1 MTSSRPNRL
10 AQLMASAE
18 RIEVPIAKIE
28 GIHPDV
34 PVECVDSYPKREDD
48 YLRLTETAVWI
59 LLLQHPIGVVVS
71 SQAKSKSKPYF
82 VVSGLDTWRAVLA
95 HRLQVPAPKPRGR
108 KLKISQLPS
117 FESVPVVS
125 YTTAD
130 NVEDIKLLAHA
141 DFWLKLTALM
151 PDAALRDAVFVR
163 AQEFVGRAV
172 LSETTPGIVSLRAL
186 ADFLGHRSH
195 ARLSQLRQKS
205 PPPASSASAPIST
218 PETTD
223 EEPDERA
230 GPVS

>member
-1 MTSSRPNRL
+1 M
-10 AQLMASAE
+10 
-18 RIEVPIAKIE
+18 
-28 GIHPDV
+28 
-34 PVECVDSYPKREDD
+34 
-48 YLRLTETAVWI
+48 LRQT
-59 LLLQHPIGVVVS
+59 
-71 SQAKSKSKPYF
+71 KKN
-82 VVSGLDTWRAVLA
+82 
-95 HRLQVPAPKPRGR
+95 GR